1 MNKKEIAK
9 LVDSIYDICEKK
21 GIKTQV
27 ELIVNEDGSIDQKIV
42 FIKNKY
48 AFAIQIIAEQ
58 LKEIKKEQALDN
70 IAKMLNQL
78 GDL

>member
-27 ELIVNEDGSIDQKIV
+27 ELIVNEGGSIVTVSWSNDDQ
-42 FIKNKY
+42 
-48 AFAIQIIAEQ
+48 E
-58 LKEIKKEQALDN
+58 
-70 IAKMLNQL
+70 
-78 GDL
+78 